1 VKELR
6 YIEALLMKFAM
17 VFAVLFVILGL
28 TYGVEVFDIFL
39 LSLVI
44 TLVGFI
50 GDLVLYPRT
59 SNKVAT
65 GGDLVL
71 SFLIVWLLGLALIE
85 NPDFSLVTA
94 AIFSAIVLA
103 AGEWFFHIYLT
114 KRLWEQKETSKTIK
128 RDAPRQS

>member
-1 VKELR
+1 
-6 YIEALLMKFAM
+6 M

-44 TLVGFI
+44 ALVGFI

-71 SFLIVWLLGLALIE
+71 SFLIVWLLGMALIE